1 LQHVYIYIYI
11 IYIFLFLF
19 HFSIQ
24 SRSMMDDL
32 LSQVLSSQLSETP
45 RFLLGIFASLML
57 SNSLFHLNHIATYR
71 YFGIHNYGSGKHR
84 ERCLWPCPRSMGF
97 PIPTMQSRI
106 CGRDGHRRTLIV
118 RCVAS
123 RDISKPVCFETRDGE
138 VCWRTR
144 DHDPTNLTITDI

>member
-1 LQHVYIYIYI
+1 MYIYIYI
-11 IYIFLFLF
+11 YIDIFLFLF

-24 SRSMMDDL
+24 SRSMMDIC
-32 LSQVLSSQLSETP
+32 VLSYP
-45 RFLLGIFASLML
+45 RLLDFYLLGIFASLML

-138 VCWRTR
+138 VC
-144 DHDPTNLTITDI
+144 